1 MKMEYPDFKHSN
13 SAVKRAARNLVDNKL
28 TFEDRFNCLSILAD
42 FRSSH
47 NYPMQ
52 SMITYFR
59 KKTFE
64 VDKKA
69 IVVRRLKRIP
79 SIVNKLRR
87 FPGMQVTTMG
97 DIGGI
102 RIITKN
108 VKNVQEIKNHIMK
121 GRTRNKLLGEKDYL
135 THPKDSGY
143 RGIHLIYSYQ
153 GSKSAY
159 RGRRVE
165 LQIRSHIQHAWAT
178 AVEVVGTFLGKN
190 LKASQG
196 DEEWLA
202 FFRLVS
208 SAFAC
213 LERNQKLKSTHQEE
227 LRQTIKE
234 LNVFDSLVSFSV
246 AARESDKKE
255 GFYLLKLN
263 IANREIIA
271 QHINKSFVQEAYE
284 EYRRIEQE
292 ISEDITKDVVLVSA
306 ESLKELKKAYPNYFA
321 DTHLFLVY
329 LKKALGKTI

>member
-1 MKMEYPDFKHSN
+1 MEYPVFKHSN
-13 SAVKRAARNLVDNKL
+13 SAVKRAAGNLVDNRMTLQEKL
-28 TFEDRFNCLSILAD
+28 DCLSILAN

-52 SMITYFR
+52 PIISYFR
-59 KKTFE
+59 KKALE

-79 SIVNKLRR
+79 SIIDKLKR
-87 FPGMQVTTMG
+87 FPGMQVTTMA

-108 VKNVQEIKNHIMK
+108 IKTVQDIKNHIVK
-121 GRTRNKLLGEKDYL
+121 GRTRSKLIGERDYL

-153 GSKSAY
+153 GSKTAY
-159 RGRRVE
+159 KGRRIE

-178 AVEVVGTFLGKN
+178 AVEIVGTFLGKN

-213 LERNQKLKSTHQEE
+213 LEKNQQLKSTQQEE
-227 LRQTIKE
+227 LQKTIEE

-263 IANREIIA
+263 IAHREITA

-292 ISEDITKDVVLVSA
+292 ISEDTTKDVVLVSA

-329 LKKALGKTI
+329 LKKALGKTL